1 MTKVV
6 VPNGDV
12 DTALKKLKIKVAKS
26 GVPSEVKKR
35 KHYKKPG
42 VERRERKEEMKKR
55 GVGSPDIADSITLAL
70 YEPKTWLY

>member
-42 VERRERKEEMKKR
+42 GERRERKEEMKRNSRKKHR
-55 GVGSPDIADSITLAL
+55 RD
-70 YEPKTWLY
+70 

>member
-26 GVPSEVKKR
+26 GVPSEENIIKNREQNVEKEKK
-35 KHYKKPG
+35 K
-42 VERRERKEEMKKR
+42 
-55 GVGSPDIADSITLAL
+55 
-70 YEPKTWLY
+70 